1 MMLQTQKQEVSQL
14 AALAAEQSAA
24 ARQRR
29 AAYKCWK
36 QRAIGSPKMLA
47 AIFAAGAIWAAAR
60 TGNKDKDED
69 EDGNEGRSERNDHF
83 SSKRLVVGAA
93 NLMLIGWRFL
103 AHRKIVQKEEAA
115 AERLQAANDDQG
127 HEFAR

>member
-29 AAYKCWK
+29 AAYKRWK

-60 TGNKDKDED
+60 TGNNDKD

-115 AERLQAANDDQG
+115 AERLQAANDDRGQ
-127 HEFAR
+127 EFAR